1 MSLSGAVLDKDLSKM
16 DDTLKE
22 NRRQLLL
29 EHFVG
34 GKPRADVKIT
44 TVYTTAEERIQGED
58 ITNQSKAEILQR
70 AQDKINLLTDDD
82 TKDVLQSKFNELKR
96 RQSSTRKEI
105 LISFIYDVCEEL
117 RHNVDTEEVV
127 FLEDQYDGREWSEQ

>member
-1 MSLSGAVLDKDLSKM
+1 MSLSGAVLDNDLSKM

-58 ITNQSKAEILQR
+58 ITNQSKAEILYLLMMIQR
-70 AQDKINLLTDDD
+70 MCSRVSLMNL
-82 TKDVLQSKFNELKR
+82 
-96 RQSSTRKEI
+96 KEDS
-105 LISFIYDVCEEL
+105 LPQGKKS
-117 RHNVDTEEVV
+117 
-127 FLEDQYDGREWSEQ
+127 